1 MQVDYLR
8 GLITLE
14 SLIVICLVVSYILVL
29 REFHAAAQ
37 PPDVLRQEL
46 TGPLLGTEDLVGCVE
61 PAQLAEVL
69 ERQAEMIRSTRGLRI
84 SSTLVFVLQVFTRA
98 L

>member
-29 REFHAAAQ
+29 REFHAAAH

-46 TGPLLGTEDLVGCVE
+46 TGPLLGTEDLVVGCLE
-61 PAQLAEVL
+61 PGQLGEVL
-69 ERQAEMIRSTRGLRI
+69 ERQAEMIRSAKGLQI
-84 SSTLVFVLQVFTRA
+84 SST
-98 L
+98 